1 MKLLTKN
8 TFVVAALLIVAG
20 FGLYQFTPSPS
31 EEVKPAIIGTIGAQL
46 SGSNQNSL
54 VSSLSYKAEP
64 RNFPSANLDRMP
76 KTSNTQWSEKILSR
90 AEIKAHSRFW
100 MLAYTEA
107 EKTWLDQYGYPSL
120 DQEAKLSAAS
130 LEELVTLTMSG
141 DLNAKVHLG
150 IRYSL
155 IALGNGDE
163 VAFRQGMGNLMG
175 AIIDGGPYQAAK
187 TMAFFAEISKNRAT
201 FGELNAAQK
210 KGLEERL
217 LQTYDLARGIS
228 IAHGD
233 YAAYQLGRDVS
244 DDPRIKFDLPPQKKD
259 ATFESAMD
267 TLSKLNATRNTR
279 GLPPFSF
286 IPRPPKP
293 FVAEETPTQSVT
305 VYMK

>member
-1 MKLLTKN
+1 MNVPTKN
-8 TFVVAALLIVAG
+8 TFVVAVMLTVAG
-20 FGLYQFTPSPS
+20 FGLYQFKKSPS
-31 EEVKPAIIGTIGAQL
+31 EEVKPSIIETSGTHR
-46 SGSNQNSL
+46 SGLNKDNL

-64 RNFPSANLDRMP
+64 RIFSASKPSSLP
-76 KTSNTQWSEKILSR
+76 KTSNTPWTENVLSR
-90 AEIKAHSRFW
+90 AEIKAHPRFW

-107 EKTWLDQYGYPSL
+107 EKAWLDQYGYPSL
-120 DQEAKLSAAS
+120 EQEAKLSAAS
-130 LEELVTLTMSG
+130 LEELVTLMMSG

-150 IRYSL
+150 VRYFL
-155 IALGNGDE
+155 IALENGDD

-175 AIIDGGPYQAAK
+175 SIINGGPYQAAK
-187 TMAFFAEISKNRAT
+187 IMAFFADISKNRVA
-201 FGELNAAQK
+201 FGEFHAARK

-244 DDPRIKFDLPPQKKD
+244 DDVRVRFDLPPQKKD
-259 ATFESAMD
+259 ATFESAMG
-267 TLSKLNATRNTR
+267 TLSKLNATRSTR

-286 IPRPPKP
+286 IPRPPKS